1 VKCYIHFFC
10 IGRGGVGPAPS
21 VALVVD
27 TITVTATVSGNGVGR
42 VTSDVTLY
50 LFCYGKSWSHMTRW
64 TEIGRC

>member
-1 VKCYIHFFC
+1 
-10 IGRGGVGPAPS
+10 VGPAPS

-50 LFCYGKSWSHMTRW
+50 LFCYGKSWSHMTR
-64 TEIGRC
+64 